1 MQCFTHQPVGIGAW
15 IRAGSIHIDRAV
27 DTAAREEMR
36 AMTDRETR
44 NQTKPFLG
52 WQDFA
57 RLFDCGRSKALLLM
71 HEVGVV
77 YIGHAVF
84 VPADKLDDYLAEYG
98 SIDITWPLS
107 EKRRKEARHERR

>member
-1 MQCFTHQPVGIGAW
+1 M
-15 IRAGSIHIDRAV
+15 
-27 DTAAREEMR
+27 EEQVSKGL
-36 AMTDRETR
+36 A
-44 NQTKPFLG
+44 KPYLG

-84 VPADKLDDYLAEYG
+84 VRANDLDAYLAERG
-98 SIDITWPLS
+98 SIDITGPLS
-107 EKRRKEARHERR
+107 AKRRKEARHAHR

>member
-1 MQCFTHQPVGIGAW
+1 M
-15 IRAGSIHIDRAV
+15 
-27 DTAAREEMR
+27 EEQVSKGL
-36 AMTDRETR
+36 A
-44 NQTKPFLG
+44 KPFLG

-57 RLFDCGRSKALLLM
+57 RLFNCGRSKALLLM

-84 VPADKLDDYLAEYG
+84 VRANDLGAYLAEHG

-107 EKRRKEARHERR
+107 AKRRKEARHAHH

>member
-1 MQCFTHQPVGIGAW
+1 M
-15 IRAGSIHIDRAV
+15 
-27 DTAAREEMR
+27 EEQVTKSM
-36 AMTDRETR
+36 
-44 NQTKPFLG
+44 NKPFLG

-57 RLFDCGRSKALLLM
+57 QLFDCGRSKALLLM

-84 VPADKLDDYLAEYG
+84 VRASDLEDYLVKHG

-107 EKRRKEARHERR
+107 EKRRKEAHHGRG

>member
-1 MQCFTHQPVGIGAW
+1 M
-15 IRAGSIHIDRAV
+15 
-27 DTAAREEMR
+27 EEQVSR
-36 AMTDRETR
+36 SLA
-44 NQTKPFLG
+44 KPFLG

-84 VPADKLDDYLAEYG
+84 VRANDLDDYLAEHG

-107 EKRRKEARHERR
+107 EKRRKEARHEHH

>member
-1 MQCFTHQPVGIGAW
+1 M
-15 IRAGSIHIDRAV
+15 
-27 DTAAREEMR
+27 EER
-36 AMTDRETR
+36 VSKSLA
-44 NQTKPFLG
+44 KPFLG

-57 RLFDCGRSKALLLM
+57 ELFDCGRSKALLLM

-84 VPADKLDDYLAEYG
+84 VRASDLDAYLAEHG

-107 EKRRKEARHERR
+107 KKHHKEARHAHR